1 MVVALTPQARYEG
14 IQLHVVHNAGARD
27 EPDVTMMVN
36 HTAVT
41 ENTAATQHGGT
52 IVSDLIQIAAAPQ
65 HKQTRNNRTLS
76 VDRIRCTQPLCR

>member
-1 MVVALTPQARYEG
+1 
-14 IQLHVVHNAGARD
+14 
-27 EPDVTMMVN
+27 MMVN
-36 HTAVT
+36 HTAIT